1 MMSIMIDDVQL
12 TSNVINAAA
21 ACAQAANKVAL
32 PFFDST
38 LAAEDLGGIPVA
50 SMEIRW
56 GDFLWRHKKLVL
68 MGFNGVSMG
77 FS

>member
-1 MMSIMIDDVQL
+1 
-12 TSNVINAAA
+12 
-21 ACAQAANKVAL
+21 
-32 PFFDST
+32 